1 MKHKQ
6 REIITNHFG
15 ELIVWEPMILF
26 ANHFITCG
34 KQMKELPLE
43 VTYAVKIN
51 GFLLRNIDQREIIT
65 IQHCV
70 L

>member
-26 ANHFITCG
+26 ANHFIKCG
-34 KQMKELPLE
+34 KQMKELLLE
-43 VTYAVKIN
+43 VTDVVKIN
-51 GFLLRNIDQREIIT
+51 
-65 IQHCV
+65 
-70 L
+70 